1 MESVRRGT
9 TARNVGHV
17 RGKRGARGSHDLSSF
32 LQGRSRAKDGTKKRF
47 RKGGAPRASGRRVRV
62 GFPSRSLSR
71 WTSSCAHEGE
81 HRAKSQDGNMG
92 LRGASPASLG
102 WAGLGWAGCRRLV
115 EGVCPGA
122 PEGFIL
128 SPNLHSAS
136 HAVGVVVDWASA
148 GVPMLVRRRSGR
160 GSALDWASWRC
171 LSAKTG
177 ITRTRSGGG
186 VHGGGGGEGEVGHG
200 ANLGMGGGRRGEE
213 SCRVPDWNQGS
224 RSTWLGSGCNPRKR
238 GQQGCI
244 KVGVDASPPGVVP
257 WQEGP
262 HDAVHH
268 AVAGRGDGLSELG
281 AACCVLPSHAC
292 HHQDVLAS

>member
-1 MESVRRGT
+1 MV
-9 TARNVGHV
+9 
-17 RGKRGARGSHDLSSF
+17 L
-32 LQGRSRAKDGTKKRF
+32 L
-47 RKGGAPRASGRRVRV
+47 
-62 GFPSRSLSR
+62 L
-71 WTSSCAHEGE
+71 
-81 HRAKSQDGNMG
+81 
-92 LRGASPASLG
+92 LL
-102 WAGLGWAGCRRLV
+102 AGLGWAGCRGLV

-200 ANLGMGGGRRGEE
+200 ANLGMGGEEGGGELPRAGLE
-213 SCRVPDWNQGS
+213 SGKSQHLAWVRMQ
-224 RSTWLGSGCNPRKR
+224 STK
-238 GQQGCI
+238 
-244 KVGVDASPPGVVP
+244 K
-257 WQEGP
+257 GP
-262 HDAVHH
+262 ARLH
-268 AVAGRGDGLSELG
+268 
-281 AACCVLPSHAC
+281 
-292 HHQDVLAS
+292 